1 MVLQD
6 FYKISL
12 TFNWILIQTTHC
24 RAASLTSRLPGLPLL
39 LCFYTPCPRCDL
51 PPTQTP
57 NYSLSLPQPT
67 NRVTQNSS
75 EPHYATEL
83 NQSVAESHSNRSQAL
98 FTDPSRPRSWRDPV
112 HGYGLP
118 TPTSGPMH
126 SVSQRISAYREI
138 NLDNPHVL
146 DAQRYA
152 RGFGCS
158 FLFVR
163 YIRVRLWWLVYF

>member
-1 MVLQD
+1 MRQSLIRVLQ
-6 FYKISL
+6 S
-12 TFNWILIQTTHC
+12 
-24 RAASLTSRLPGLPLL
+24 
-39 LCFYTPCPRCDL
+39 
-51 PPTQTP
+51 PT
-57 NYSLSLPQPT
+57 
-67 NRVTQNSS
+67 R
-75 EPHYATEL
+75 
-83 NQSVAESHSNRSQAL
+83 NRSQTL
-98 FTDPSRPRSWRDPV
+98 FTDPSRPRPWRDPV